1 MKTKSRIT
9 LLVAGVALATGT
21 VASAYADGGKR
32 WHRGEG
38 PRAERMERGHG
49 MGRMLKQADANEDG
63 SITFEEFSAAGAGR
77 FTDAD
82 ADGDGNIS
90 AEEIVTAM
98 QQERMQRRAER
109 MIERFDANE
118 DGVVSLAEI
127 ESHQQKLFALADRDD
142 SGVIEADE
150 MPRFERR
157 GHGKHRRN

>member
-1 MKTKSRIT
+1 MNTKSRIT
-9 LLVAGVALATGT
+9 LLIAGVALATGT

-38 PRAERMERGHG
+38 SRAERVEGGHG
-49 MGRMLKQADANEDG
+49 MGRMIRQADADEDG
-63 SITFEEFSAAGAGR
+63 NITFEEFAAVGVGR
-77 FTDAD
+77 LTEAD

-90 AEEIVTAM
+90 AEEIIAAM

-109 MIERFDANE
+109 MIKRFDANE

-142 SGVIEADE
+142 SGVIEEDE
-150 MPRFERR
+150 MPRFHRR
-157 GHGKHRRN
+157 GGGKL